1 MSIFKT
7 EQENFWAGE
16 FGNQYIERNKQP
28 ELFQQNILFFSEIL
42 KKTENIK
49 TVMEFGANIGLNLL
63 AIRHNRPNI
72 KISGLEINSQAVEEL
87 RKIENIEAYHG
98 SILDFE
104 PDYERDLVL
113 TKVFLIHINPDE
125 LQRVYEKIYQ
135 ATNKY
140 ICLVEYYNTTP
151 VTIIYRGHEN
161 RLFKR
166 DFAGEML
173 ERYHDLSLLDYGFA
187 YHRDKQ
193 YYYFDD
199 LTWFLL
205 EKKTHSGEIK

>member
-7 EQENFWAGE
+7 EQEEFWAGD

-42 KKTENIK
+42 KRTENVK
-49 TVMEFGANIGLNLL
+49 TVIEFGANIGLNLL
-63 AIRHNRPNI
+63 AIRHSRPDI
-72 KISGLEINSQAVEEL
+72 KISGVEINSRAVEEL
-87 RKIENIEAYHG
+87 KKIENIETYHG

-104 PDYERDLVL
+104 TDYKRDLVL

-135 ATNKY
+135 ATDRY
-140 ICLVEYYNTTP
+140 ICLVEYYNTSP
-151 VTIIYRGHEN
+151 VKITYRGHEN

-173 ERYHDLSLLDYGFA
+173 DRYHDLSLLDYGFV

-193 YYYFDD
+193 LFRRFN
-199 LTWFLL
+199 LVP
-205 EKKTHSGEIK
+205 SGEKNA